1 MMSTG
6 EIRFHEL
13 LKTAE
18 HLGEHR
24 ISTVENR
31 SDEHGDYAAVYLET
45 ELIPGQWVKTY
56 FWIGVPYGETPFPA
70 MLHIHGGGS
79 QTANLEHVRHWT
91 SKGYVALSY
100 DWKEELSGQ
109 AHYSDLADMPTK
121 DMEEEFDPLQSVM
134 FTRLIHAKKM
144 VTWLAGLPEVDA
156 GRMGAFGISRGGTV
170 TRLLNAWDNRLQAAA
185 PIYGCG
191 KHMSPGRLNRNVRRP
206 HTLEDTYEWEKL
218 LSGWRLAEREQSPML
233 IMSATN
239 DYWGWMDAICEGA
252 AHLPKA
258 KRGLFFAANQ
268 NHHLDGWAGAT
279 LDCWMDALVKG
290 DGHWPQA
297 PAAAVSVHEGT
308 LRVSAVFSADKLS
321 ALPQKLRFCWSWYD
335 WSEVLPPGRCWHV
348 KEIDCSPDSGFSVE
362 IPVIDPAISGFVY
375 VDAIYADGV
384 KTSSFPLRFSPIYL
398 GAVASAMPLTLELA
412 DFTSGLDGWHCPEQR
427 TEPFDPDFRY
437 VFVDDPEGGKAL
449 ALDEPGM
456 KFALVTHKPVDPMMQ
471 ADKDHLQLQLRL
483 YTDVPGVWEISV
495 LHRPDQAGQIVWV
508 SEVKGVLGWTDVRLA
523 RQSFDSAGGKGF
535 SSWDKMHKISV
546 CFVPEQVNASSGCRP
561 ALGSVRFV

>member
-1 MMSTG
+1 MKSL
-6 EIRFHEL
+6 EIRFREL
-13 LKTAE
+13 MKTAE

-24 ISTVENR
+24 TSTVERR
-31 SDEHGDYAAVYLET
+31 SDQHGEYAAMYLET

-56 FWIGVPYGETPFPA
+56 FWIGVPYGETPFPG

-100 DWKEELSGQ
+100 DWKEEISGQ
-109 AHYSDLADMPTK
+109 EHYSDLADMPMK

-144 VTWLAGLPEVDA
+144 LTWLAQLPEVDA
-156 GRMGAFGISRGGTV
+156 GRMGAFGISRGGTI
-170 TRLLNAWDNRLQAAA
+170 TRLLNAWDSRLQAAA

-191 KHMSPGRLNRNVRRP
+191 KHMAPGRLNRNVRRA
-206 HTLEDTYEWEKL
+206 HTLDDTYEWERM
-218 LSGWRLAEREQSPML
+218 LSGLKLAERQQPPML

-290 DGHWPQA
+290 DGQWPQA
-297 PAAAVSVHEGT
+297 PAAAVSVSEGV
-308 LRVSAVFSADKLS
+308 LRVTAEFAGDGLS
-321 ALPQKLRFCWSWYD
+321 PLLQKLRFCWSWYD
-335 WSEVLPPGRCWHV
+335 WSEVLPPGRYWHV
-348 KEIDCSPDSGFSVE
+348 KELDCSQGSSFSVE
-362 IPVIDPAISGFVY
+362 IPIIDPAISGYVY

-398 GAVASAMPLTLELA
+398 GAVPSGTPLTLELA
-412 DFTSGLDGWHCPEQR
+412 DFTRGLDGWHCLEQR
-427 TEPFDPDFRY
+427 TEPFDADFRY
-437 VFVDDPEGGKAL
+437 VFVEDPQGGKAL
-449 ALDEPGM
+449 ALNEPGS
-456 KFALVTHKPVDPMMQ
+456 KFALVTHKPVDPVMRG
-471 ADKDHLQLQLRL
+471 DKDHLQLQLRL
-483 YTDVPGVWEISV
+483 FTDVPGVWEVSIFY
-495 LHRPDQAGQIVWV
+495 RPDQAGQIVWV
-508 SEVKGVLGWTDVRLA
+508 SEIDGVHGWSDVRIA
-523 RQSFDSAGGKGF
+523 RQSFRHAEGKAL
-535 SSWDKMHKISV
+535 STWEKMHKICV
-546 CFVPEQVNASSGCRP
+546 TFLHEQVDSSSSCKP